1 MGAEEPLGPGSCR
14 LKLGDIRGRGVRV
27 PSMRKPS
34 VTFSMGIMGICSLA
48 GALLEPTSLGVSTTP
63 LPDPRPGLPAKPL
76 LGSSGPASDCG
87 FESASGVSCF
97 TRQLHQC
104 NHPGTLLYKVK
115 MGLYMPLFA
124 M

>member
-1 MGAEEPLGPGSCR
+1 MGAEELLGPGSCR
-14 LKLGDIRGRGVRV
+14 LKLGDISERGVRV

-34 VTFSMGIMGICSLA
+34 VTVSVGIRRNCSLA

-63 LPDPRPGLPAKPL
+63 LPDLAPGLPAMPL
-76 LGSSGPASDCG
+76 PGSSGPASDCG
-87 FESASGVSCF
+87 CNSAFGVCCF

-104 NHPGTLLYKVK
+104 NHLGTLLYKVK
-115 MGLYMPLFA
+115 VGLYRLLFA